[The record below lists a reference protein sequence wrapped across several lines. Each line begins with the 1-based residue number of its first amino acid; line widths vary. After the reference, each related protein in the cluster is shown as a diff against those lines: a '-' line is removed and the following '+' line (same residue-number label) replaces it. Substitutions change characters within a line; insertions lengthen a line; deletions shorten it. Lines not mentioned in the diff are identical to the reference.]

1 MTNALTQSGTA
12 LLAFI
17 AYQNLCLAE
26 SVQAAGPDRGDL
38 AGRLATARLGADA
51 LTRFTRACDAIP
63 GGQASAQMAIEPIVS
78 PVDEFWAMTRPRV
91 AVERLLRVLVVA
103 SLELEL
109 VQVAEE
115 NIPEEAWEVAAP
127 DSGLWRAID
136 LGAGAVAGALADARN
151 ADELSLYARRA
162 LGEAAVLG
170 QRLLVRQPGLRW
182 ALSASDDQD
191 LTSSTV
197 VLDEVL
203 AGVAARLGQQGLA
216 V

>member
-12 LLAFI
+12 LLAII

-26 SVQAAGPDRGDL
+26 SVQASGSDRGDL

-51 LTRFTRACDAIP
+51 LARFTRACDAIP
-63 GGQASAQMAIEPIVS
+63 GGQSAAQLAIEPIVS

-109 VQVAEE
+109 VQAAEA

-127 DSGLWRAID
+127 NSGLWRAID
-136 LGAGAVAGALADARN
+136 LGAGAVAADMADARN
-151 ADELSLYARRA
+151 TDELSLYARRT

-182 ALSASDDQD
+182 ALTADDDQD
-191 LTSSTV
+191 LNASTKA
-197 VLDEVL
+197 LDEVL
-203 AGVAARLGQQGLA
+203 AGVAARLAGQGLA